1 MGYSLRSLK
10 ESDMTKQLTLL
21 LSRLMTAHVNFS
33 INILNEYL
41 HSTQLFLVENATMAF
56 YWAL

>member
-1 MGYSLRSLK
+1 
-10 ESDMTKQLTLL
+10 MTEQLTLL
-21 LSRLMTAHVNFS
+21 LSHLINDCTRVSFS

-41 HSTQLFLVENATMAF
+41 DFTQLFLAENATMAF